1 VDLSGFNWS
10 TVPTVLVECG
20 FLSNPVEDRL
30 LASPHYQD
38 KLATGIADGV
48 MAYLEQE

>member
-1 VDLSGFNWS
+1 M
-10 TVPTVLVECG
+10 LVECG

-38 KLATGIADGV
+38 KIAAGMAEGV
-48 MAYLEQE
+48 LSYLRESD